1 MLLAYIIGFSLL
13 GSLGSL
19 VAAGFILAFPRA
31 FERFRRPFL
40 AFALGTMLSV
50 TFLDVLPD
58 AVTRADP
65 ERVLGTTL
73 IAFLVFF
80 LGERFLHGHQPHDDE
95 PAPTLNR
102 NAGRA
107 VMVGDTI
114 HNVVDGVVVTSAFLV
129 SIPLGI
135 ATSVA
140 IFTHEIPQELGDLSI
155 LLNSGFKP
163 WKAYL
168 FNFLSGLASLVGS
181 LVAYAERNALPGLIP
196 YMLAV
201 AAASFLYIS
210 ASNLDP
216 VVHHEHNT
224 RGWLMQT
231 ASLLLGVGGLYALQR
246 LLG

>member
-1 MLLAYIIGFSLL
+1 VLLAYIIGFSLL

-19 VAAGFILAFPRA
+19 VAAGLILAFPRA
-31 FERFRRPFL
+31 FDRFRRPFL

-58 AVTRADP
+58 AVSRADP

-73 IAFLVFF
+73 LAFLVFF

-95 PAPTLNR
+95 PVPALGR
-102 NAGRA
+102 GAGRA
-107 VMVGDTI
+107 VMIGDTI
-114 HNVVDGVVVTSAFLV
+114 HNVVDGVVVTSAFLL

-140 IFTHEIPQELGDLSI
+140 IFAHEIPQELGDLSI
-155 LLNSGFKP
+155 LLNSGYKP
-163 WKAYL
+163 WQAYL

-181 LVAYAERNALPGLIP
+181 LAAYAARDQMPGLIP
-196 YMLAV
+196 YMLAI

-216 VVHHEHNT
+216 VVHHEHSA
-224 RGWLMQT
+224 RGWLVQT
-231 ASLLLGVGGLYALQR
+231 ASLLLGVGTLYALQR
-246 LLG
+246 LMG